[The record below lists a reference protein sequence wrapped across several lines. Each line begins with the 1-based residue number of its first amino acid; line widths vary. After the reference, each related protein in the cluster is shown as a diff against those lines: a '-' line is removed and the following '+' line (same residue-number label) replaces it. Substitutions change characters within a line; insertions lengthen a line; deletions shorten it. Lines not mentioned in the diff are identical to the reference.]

1 MANVNNTE
9 INNNG
14 QSFEDLFQNFIIK
27 KYGANFVK
35 YSLFLNSAVLI
46 FLLTIGILF
55 YTLQKKE
62 INNKGSGGDE
72 NSYPTRYKK

>member
-1 MANVNNTE
+1 MDIT
-9 INNNG
+9 NNG

-62 INNKGSGGDE
+62 EIKIKGQQQKKK
-72 NSYPTRYKK
+72 TTTYKKNY